1 MTSDR
6 MAVRSECLMV
16 KCVLLV
22 AGLLM
27 VGGVAAAEIPL
38 KNAGFEQAIVGT
50 RIPGWSRTQHAGVGA
65 YVVSTDSNDPA
76 HGKHSI
82 SMRRTTQQA
91 YGLIMQRVESKELAG
106 KPVAFTAKLKTAD
119 VGKRGWV
126 MVMTFRDHEN
136 ILDQVRAA
144 PMTGDTAWT
153 DVELK
158 SIAPATTN
166 MVEVGFLLLDGGTGW
181 ADHVRLRTLDDNGK
195 DGGEGKSGAPPAAK
209 AKPVKAKPA
218 AAKPSA
224 AGGSTHRGQAGV
236 P

>member
-1 MTSDR
+1 
-6 MAVRSECLMV
+6 MV

-22 AGLLM
+22 AGMLM
-27 VGGVAAAEIPL
+27 AGGVVAADIPL
-38 KNAGFEQAIVGT
+38 KNAGFEEAIVGT

-65 YVVSTDSNDPA
+65 YVVSTDAIDPA

-82 SMRRTTQQA
+82 SMRRTTPQA
-91 YGLIMQRVESKELAG
+91 YGLIMQRVESKEVAG
-106 KPVAFTAKLKTAD
+106 KTVAFTATLKTAE

-136 ILDQVRAA
+136 ILDQVRAT
-144 PMTGDTAWT
+144 PMTGDTSWT

-158 SIAPATTN
+158 STAPARTN

-181 ADHVRLRTLDDNGK
+181 ADHVRLRTLDDDARDSNDK
-195 DGGEGKSGAPPAAK
+195 KPAAVPAAK
-209 AKPVKAKPA
+209 AKPAT
-218 AAKPSA
+218 AKPSA

-236 P
+236 S

>member
-1 MTSDR
+1 
-6 MAVRSECLMV
+6 MV

-22 AGLLM
+22 AGMLIA
-27 VGGVAAAEIPL
+27 GGVAAAEIPL

-65 YVVSTDSNDPA
+65 YVVSTDPIDPA
-76 HGKHSI
+76 LGEHSI
-82 SMRRTTQQA
+82 SMRRTTEQA

-144 PMTGDTAWT
+144 PMTGDTPWKE
-153 DVELK
+153 VELK
-158 SIAPATTN
+158 SIAPARTN

-181 ADHVRLRTLDDNGK
+181 ADHVRLRTLDDDGK
-195 DGGEGKSGAPPAAK
+195 DGGEGKSAAPPAAK
-209 AKPVKAKPA
+209 AKPARATPA
-218 AAKPSA
+218 T
-224 AGGSTHRGQAGV
+224 AGGSTHRGQAGG